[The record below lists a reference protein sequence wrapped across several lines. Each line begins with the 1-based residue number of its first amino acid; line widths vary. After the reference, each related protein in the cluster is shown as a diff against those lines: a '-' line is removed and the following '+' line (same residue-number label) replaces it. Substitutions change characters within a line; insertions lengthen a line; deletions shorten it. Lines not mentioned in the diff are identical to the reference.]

1 MNRLWVRLLAGFTL
15 VALVAVG
22 GVALLVNWNIRNLFE
37 AYVHL
42 AMRWRGVALARTL
55 EAYYA
60 AYGSWEGVEDL
71 LAGETS
77 LQQGPGMGMM
87 GRLPRGMGPGAG
99 PAGGAW
105 ILADAD
111 GRIVADPAKVARGTS
126 LTASQRAR
134 AIELTVGGRRVGWLV
149 SVVRL
154 SGDSTLEAQFIR
166 SVNRASLLAGFGAL
180 ALAAVLALLLVR
192 SITAPLRDL
201 THAAQRLAQGDLSY
215 RVPVR
220 GSDEVAEV
228 ARAFNA
234 MAEALQEQ
242 TTLRRHLM
250 ADIAHELRT
259 PLSVLRGQLEAMLD
273 GVFPI
278 SAENIA
284 VAHAQTLHLGHL
296 VEDLRLLSLAE
307 ANGLDLQRVR
317 LDLRDLLQETARA
330 FEPVAEEKGVT
341 LETAL
346 PQEPLIAWGD
356 RQRLRQVL
364 FNLVQNALQF
374 TLAGGRVVLQ
384 GWTAASL
391 PPGVAGRLA
400 PHLTGGSWHVLAVSD
415 TGKGIPPD
423 ELPHLFERFRRG
435 TSKGG
440 TGLGLAIAQRL
451 VLAHGG
457 RVEVESAVGRGTTF
471 YILLPA
477 AEAGEAPPSRQ
488 AASPARPV
496 PH

>member
-1 MNRLWVRLLAGFTL
+1 MSRLWVRLLAGFTL

-37 AYVHL
+37 VYVHL

-87 GRLPRGMGPGAG
+87 GRMPRSVGPRMGT
-99 PAGGAW
+99 AGGAW
-105 ILADAD
+105 ILADAE

-126 LTASQRAR
+126 LTALQRTR

-166 SVNRASLLAGFGAL
+166 SVNRASLLAGLGAI
-180 ALAAVLALLLVR
+180 ALAAILALLLVR

-201 THAAQRLAQGDLSY
+201 TRAAQRLAQGELSH

-228 ARAFNA
+228 AQAFNA
-234 MAEALQEQ
+234 MAQALQEQ
-242 TTLRRHLM
+242 VTLRRHLM

-273 GVFPI
+273 GVFPL
-278 SAENIA
+278 STENIA

-317 LDLRDLLQETARA
+317 LDLRDLLRETARA

-341 LETAL
+341 LETVL
-346 PQEPLIAWGD
+346 PEEPLVAWGD

-374 TLAGGRVVLQ
+374 TPAGGRVVLQ
-384 GWTAASL
+384 GWAAASL
-391 PPGVAGRLA
+391 PPKAASRLA
-400 PHLTGGSWHVLAVSD
+400 PHLTGGPWQVLAVSD

-435 TSKGG
+435 TSRGG

-457 RVEVESAVGRGTTF
+457 QVEVDSAVGQGTTF
-471 YILLPA
+471 YLLLPA
-477 AEAGEAPPSRQ
+477 AETDEE
-488 AASPARPV
+488 RPGR
-496 PH
+496 

>member
-1 MNRLWVRLLAGFTL
+1 MSRLWVRLLAGFTL
-15 VALVAVG
+15 VALMAVG

-37 AYVHL
+37 VYVHL

-60 AYGSWEGVEDL
+60 AYGSWEGVENL

-87 GRLPRGMGPGAG
+87 GRMPRSMGPGVG
-99 PAGGAW
+99 TAGGAW
-105 ILADAD
+105 ILADAE
-111 GRIVADPAKVARGTS
+111 GHIVADPAKVTRRTS
-126 LTASQRAR
+126 LTASQRTR

-166 SVNRASLLAGFGAL
+166 SVNRASLLAGLGTL
-180 ALAAVLALLLVR
+180 TLAAILALLLVR

-201 THAAQRLAQGDLSY
+201 THAAQRLAQGELSH

-234 MAEALQEQ
+234 MAQALQEQ
-242 TTLRRHLM
+242 VSLRRHLT

-273 GVFPI
+273 GVFPL
-278 SAENIA
+278 STENIA

-307 ANGLDLQRVR
+307 ANGLELQRVR
-317 LDLRDLLQETARA
+317 LDLRDLLHETAQA
-330 FEPVAEEKGVT
+330 FEPVAEERGVT
-341 LETAL
+341 LEAAL
-346 PQEPLIAWGD
+346 PEEPLVAWGD

-374 TLAGGRVVLQ
+374 TPAGGRVVLQ

-391 PPGVAGRLA
+391 PPKVASRLA
-400 PHLTGGSWHVLAVSD
+400 PHLTGGPWQVLAVSD
-415 TGKGIPPD
+415 TGKGISPD

-457 RVEVESAVGRGTTF
+457 QVEVDSAVGQGTTF
-471 YILLPA
+471 YLLLPS
-477 AEAGEAPPSRQ
+477 AETGEEQPGRQ
-488 AASPARPV
+488 AAPPV
-496 PH
+496 RSVSG

>member
-1 MNRLWVRLLAGFTL
+1 MSRLWVRLLAGFTL

-22 GVALLVNWNIRNLFE
+22 GVALLVNWNIRSLFE
-37 AYVHL
+37 EYVHL

-60 AYGSWEGVEDL
+60 AYGSWAGVEDL
-71 LAGETS
+71 LTGETS

-87 GRLPRGMGPGAG
+87 GRMPRGMGPAMG

-105 ILADAD
+105 ILADAE
-111 GRIVADPAKVARGTS
+111 GRIVADPAKVARGGS

-134 AIELTVGGRRVGWLV
+134 AIELSVGGQQVGWLV

-166 SVNRASLLAGFGAL
+166 SVNRASLLAGLAAI
-180 ALAAVLALLLVR
+180 ALAAILALLLVR

-201 THAAQRLAQGDLSY
+201 TYAAQRLAQGELSH

-220 GSDEVAEV
+220 GSDEVAGV

-242 TTLRRHLM
+242 MTLRRHLM

-273 GVFPI
+273 GIFPL

-296 VEDLRLLSLAE
+296 VDDLRLLSLAE
-307 ANGLDLQRVR
+307 ANGLELQRVH
-317 LDLRDLLQETARA
+317 LDLRELLQETARA
-330 FEPVAEEKGVT
+330 FEPMAEEKGIS
-341 LETAL
+341 LETAI
-346 PQEPLIAWGD
+346 PEEPLIAWGD

-374 TLAGGRVVLQ
+374 TPTGGRIVLQ
-384 GWTAASL
+384 GWKDSSL
-391 PPGVAGRLA
+391 PPKVLRRLA
-400 PHLTGGSWHVLAVSD
+400 PHLGRGPWQVLAVSD

-423 ELPHLFERFRRG
+423 ELAHLFERFRRG
-435 TSKGG
+435 ASKEG

-457 RVEVESAVGRGTTF
+457 RVEVESAVGQGTTF

-477 AEAGEAPPSRQ
+477 GERSEDVPERQ
-488 AASPARPV
+488 ASRPAISAPR
-496 PH
+496 